1 MADKAVS
8 NFLANPLGFFL
19 STAKPE
25 PSKPAVGAVIAP
37 VSDAHVVKG
46 RVVAVDD
53 NNAKKGGVTPVEK
66 DPVSELLKRM
76 YGL

>member
-19 STAKPE
+19 NTAKAE
-25 PSKPAVGAVIAP
+25 PSKPAVGAILSP
-37 VSDAHVVKG
+37 VTDTHVVKG
-46 RVVAVDD
+46 RIVAVDD
-53 NNAKKGGVTPVEK
+53 NTPKKDAAPAAK